1 MASVPRTICNALDM
15 ITDFGNMMQYI
26 LESRRN
32 RWNMLMEHAGTMF
45 SQVGNMAHELGHILG
60 MSHEQQR
67 PDGPDAFYG
76 LLTR

>member
-1 MASVPRTICNALDM
+1 M
-15 ITDFGNMMQYI
+15 ITEFGDMMQYI

-32 RWNMLMEHAGTMF
+32 RWNMLMEHAGTTF